1 MISIQGENMIS
12 KLGRLIADTRSLSLA
27 GMCKN
32 AGKTTVFNRMIR
44 ELNYTEMVL
53 GLTSIGRDGE
63 ATDIVTGTHKPG
75 IFVQEGTII
84 GTAAGLLQYCDITK
98 EIVGKSGIQT
108 PMGEV
113 ILIRARS
120 DGFVQLAGPSMN
132 NQLIELSRQFKELGV
147 DKVMIDGA
155 ISRKSLCSTKV
166 AETVILSTGASLHKS
181 MDLVIRETQY
191 VASILDLPA
200 QDLPLHEELLNPDP
214 MKMNVVQLYDTDKEV
229 IQLHPSDQ
237 GVLQLHEILRH
248 KSYHHWNY
256 CYLTGALTDARLKPL
271 LMSNLNLKGRQIVV
285 EDSSKILL
293 SRDCYDKMRK
303 KGCSLAVSEET
314 KLLGITINPFSA
326 YGHHFQKDEFLDKMQ
341 CAVRQPVW
349 NVLEEE

>member
-1 MISIQGENMIS
+1 MIS

-32 AGKTTVFNRMIR
+32 AGKTTVFNRLIR
-44 ELNYTEMVL
+44 ELNQTEMVL

-181 MDLVIRETQY
+181 MDVVIRETQF

-285 EDSSKILL
+285 EDSSKILI
-293 SRDCYDKMRK
+293 SRDCYDKLIK
-303 KGCSLAVSEET
+303 KECSLAVSEET

>member
-1 MISIQGENMIS
+1 MISR
-12 KLGRLIADTRSLSLA
+12 LGRLIADTRSLSLA

-32 AGKTTVFNRMIR
+32 AGKTTVFNCMIR
-44 ELNYTEMVL
+44 ELNQTELVL

-75 IFVQEGTII
+75 IYVQEGTII

-132 NQLIELSRQFKELGV
+132 SQLIELSSQFKELGV

-166 AETVILSTGASLHKS
+166 AESVILSTGASLHKS
-181 MDLVIRETQY
+181 MDEVVRETQY
-191 VASILDLPA
+191 VATILDLPA
-200 QDLPLHEELLNPDP
+200 VDLNLSIEIQNPDP
-214 MKMNVVQLYDTDKEV
+214 MKMNVVQLYDSRKEM
-229 IQLHPSDQ
+229 IQLHPSDS
-237 GVLQLHEILRH
+237 GVFQLHELLRH
-248 KSYHHWNY
+248 KSYHHWKY
-256 CYLTGALTDARLKPL
+256 CYLTGALTDVRLKPL
-271 LMSNLNLKGRQIVV
+271 LMSNLNIEDRQIVV

-293 SRDCYDKMRK
+293 SRDCYNKMIK

-326 YGHHFQKDEFLDKMQ
+326 YGHHFQKDEFMEKMQ

-349 NVLEEE
+349 NVLEEEQWRD